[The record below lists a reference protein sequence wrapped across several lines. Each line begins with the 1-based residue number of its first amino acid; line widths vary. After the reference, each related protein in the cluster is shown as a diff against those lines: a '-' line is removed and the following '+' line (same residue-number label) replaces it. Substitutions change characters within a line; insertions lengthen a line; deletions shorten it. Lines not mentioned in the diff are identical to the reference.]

1 MGEINIEGLGIVEIA
16 GDTPTPEESDAI
28 VKAFELNK
36 QPEATPSVAPA
47 TAEADKPNWFQRNIA
62 GPIASGQKAISE
74 GQEGAARMS
83 GSIASETVQLPATL
97 ATAAAAVVGA
107 DETIEAVQ
115 ESDIGQAYTNLF
127 KEVDNT
133 LDLSKDEK
141 TAAELASLFVG
152 LGIGS
157 KLLGGGAK
165 YLIKKYGKKKADN
178 IAKELSSQGIKAT
191 PKAVL
196 APGGVQKAAIKAS
209 QVVGGGTGIAAAAV
223 QVAPEEQFV
232 SSLIATSPEVQEEY
246 KKAVAEGNYEKLPTA
261 ERYILSVADTIAN
274 NLSPEIIEAAK
285 RFQINENDTVSK
297 KVLKRWGEELGL
309 SIPIYALLSGIGLV
323 VKGGAKG
330 VSAAFRKYTEK
341 SRQAVEESK
350 VIPPE
355 GIKETV
361 IGETPTGGTTKTV
374 TDITPTGASKETV
387 IGETPTGGTTK
398 TVTDITPTGASKET
412 VSTKPPAAELKETEI
427 IETPTGEIRQ
437 RNVVVEKLGKIN
449 TGLGRLFASKAAL
462 PDELFEASLLRDT
475 AAKGYG
481 ITIKKQLKDLQ
492 RLQKSEGSSD
502 EALAKYVNERD
513 PSDLSPAMVQKV
525 DEITTGIK
533 NNEAELNKLLD
544 LRGKN
549 QIGLSVGKDG
559 LYFTRTFEANN
570 NPSYLRKI
578 KNVLKDKSN
587 DAEFIAKV
595 ANARQYFL
603 SKGIKQED
611 VDGVIEEVV
620 TKLAKEDKSVI
631 NDIFGGSSM
640 QARLGEGS
648 AKVLR
653 TRKPLDRPI
662 LDLLGEVSEPYKK
675 LSTTLLN
682 QNKLISEIKFLK
694 EVEGYAK
701 ANAGKEVTLPGLFP
715 MLPSV
720 KTTFKQG
727 TPFVDGATNLGKVA
741 DEAIGKFGGSP
752 VKVLQDIY
760 TSPQMGKYINNG
772 LEIFNSKGKGGSD
785 FFAKAAALAQA
796 KETVLDAP
804 AYMLNLAGG
813 VQGLIANGHMLNPR
827 AYRAAVTELNTLANQ
842 LTLKNPKAIKK
853 VARLRELGVLDQDLV
868 GEMLSKNVNR
878 FGRDAKSAFGRAY
891 VKGMQKMGNLY
902 GQPDVYTKL
911 IAFESELASLK
922 KVFPKAT
929 EDELFVKAAK
939 VVRDTMP
946 TYGIASPAARGLSR
960 IPYLG
965 NYVLFPSEVIRTSKN
980 MVKYA
985 AIDMKQ
991 GIASGNGRQIAR
1003 GLAKLTGLAV
1013 VAGGVD
1019 IVVSTNNEAMGVSET
1034 NRKAMNV
1041 LAPDWAKGSINYY
1054 LEPFVLDE
1062 TGEGLTAKQ
1071 KETFVPYIRTRYV
1084 GSSSADAF
1092 DYLKSPA
1099 RLVLGKL
1106 LGSGTISDS
1115 EIDDAYANA
1124 ASTIM
1129 SPYTSP
1135 KFAAEA
1141 LLNVITGINQKTKK
1155 PIYDEAV
1162 GATTKDKILTAAET
1176 LLKGY
1181 EGGTI
1186 KIVQDYIKSKSSEEL
1201 LGIGNAQR
1209 DSGFPINPKDLQF
1222 LLRSGI
1228 RPVTANVTQAMG
1240 YNMSKDLKALAMTKD
1255 NFIKEVTSLP
1265 FEVVTDEALDEVV
1278 KKYADLQERKYRGMQ
1293 DFTKKVNE
1301 FKGLEYIR
1309 RYKDNKGIIQDK
1321 DEILDI
1327 KGVLGAATNNF
1338 WYKGNDALIL
1348 PLASNTASN
1357 VKNGVFLP
1365 DNVFQ
1370 DGRILDALIKRG
1382 FTEDQRGTFYDKIS
1396 NVFST
1401 YVQKPL
1407 VEVEQKEE
1415 GQQR

>member
-28 VKAFELNK
+28 VKAFESNK

-47 TAEADKPNWFQRNIA
+47 TAEAYKPNWYQRNIA
-62 GPIASGQKAISE
+62 GPIASGQKVISGGE
-74 GQEGAARMS
+74 EDAARMV

-223 QVAPEEQFV
+223 QIAPEEQFV

-285 RFQINENDTVSK
+285 RFQINENDTVSE

-350 VIPPE
+350 VTPPE

-374 TDITPTGASKETV
+374 TDITPVGAT
-387 IGETPTGGTTK
+387 
-398 TVTDITPTGASKET
+398 KET
-412 VSTKPPAAELKETEI
+412 VSTKPPAAEIKETEI

-437 RNVVVEKLGKIN
+437 RNVVVERLGKIN

-533 NNEAELNKLLD
+533 NNEAELNKLLG

-549 QIGLSVGKDG
+549 QIGISVGKDG
-559 LYFTRTFEANN
+559 VYFTRTFEANN
-570 NPSYLRKI
+570 NPAYLKRII
-578 KNVLKDKSN
+578 KALDDKSS
-587 DAEFIAKV
+587 DAEFIAKI

-603 SKGIKQED
+603 SKGVKQND
-611 VDGVIEEVV
+611 VDAVIEEIV
-620 TKLAKEDKSVI
+620 TNLTKADKSI
-631 NDIFGGSSM
+631 ISDIFGGASM
-640 QARLGEGS
+640 QAKLGKK
-648 AKVLR
+648 AVKVLR
-653 TRKPLDRPI
+653 TRKNLDRPI

-727 TPFVDGATNLGKVA
+727 SSFRGGVEDLGKLA
-741 DEAIGKFGGSP
+741 DEAIGQFGGSS
-752 VKVLQDIY
+752 VKILQKMY
-760 TSPQMGKYINNG
+760 TSKLMGQYINNG

-796 KETVLDAP
+796 KETILDAP

-813 VQGLIANGHMLNPR
+813 VQGLIANGHILNPR
-827 AYRAAVTELNTLANQ
+827 AYRAAVTEVNTLGNQ
-842 LTLKNPKAIKK
+842 LTLRNNYAVNK
-853 VARLRELGVLDQDLV
+853 VARLRELGVLDQDLT
-868 GEMLSKNVNR
+868 GEMISKNVNR
-878 FGRDAKSAFGRAY
+878 FGRDAKNSFGRAY
-891 VKGMQKMGNLY
+891 VKGMEKAGNLY

-939 VVRDTMP
+939 LVRDTMP

-960 IPYLG
+960 VPFLG

-980 MVKYA
+980 MAKYA
-985 AIDMKQ
+985 ATDIKQ
-991 GIASGNGRQIAR
+991 GIASGNGRQVAR
-1003 GLAKLTGLAV
+1003 GMAKLTGLGV
-1013 VAGGVD
+1013 TAGGVD
-1019 IVVSTNNEAMGVSET
+1019 AVVSTNNEAMGVSET

-1124 ASTIM
+1124 ASAIT

-1293 DFTKKVNE
+1293 DFAKKVNE

-1321 DEILDI
+1321 DEILGI
-1327 KGVLGAATNNF
+1327 EGVLGAATNNF

-1382 FTEDQRGTFYDKIS
+1382 FTADQRGTFYDKIAD
-1396 NVFST
+1396 VFST

-1415 GQQR
+1415 EGQQR

>member
-1 MGEINIEGLGIVEIA
+1 MSGIQQLREKYPEYNDLSDTEVAEGFRKKYYSDIPKEEYLIKMGIE
-16 GDTPTPEESDAI
+16 
-28 VKAFELNK
+28 
-36 QPEATPSVAPA
+36 QATPSVTPESTA
-47 TAEADKPNWFQRNIA
+47 TATPEEDTATATEEDKPNWFERAVRQIGSAQQN
-62 GPIASGQKAISE
+62 ISE
-74 GQEGAARMS
+74 GQAGAARIV
-83 GSIASETVQLPATL
+83 GSIGSEALQLPATL

-115 ESDIGQAYTNLF
+115 GSDIGQTYTNFF

-133 LDLSKDEK
+133 LALSKDEK

-157 KLLGGGAK
+157 KLVGGGAK
-165 YLIKKYGKKKADN
+165 YLIKKYGKKKADD
-178 IAKELSSQGIKAT
+178 IAKELASQGIKAT
-191 PKAVL
+191 PKATL
-196 APGGVQKAAIKAS
+196 APGRTQQAAIKTAE
-209 QVVGGGTGIAAAAV
+209 VLGGGTGIAATAV
-223 QVAPEEQFV
+223 QIDPEAQFV
-232 SSLIATSPEVQEEY
+232 SAIIAKSPELQKDYE
-246 KKAVAEGNYEKLPTA
+246 KAIAEGDYENLPTA
-261 ERYILSVADTIAN
+261 ERYLLNVADTIAN

-285 RFQINENDTVSK
+285 RFQINDKDTVSE

-323 VKGGAKG
+323 LKGGVKE
-330 VSAAFRKYTEK
+330 VSAAFRKHTEK
-341 SRQAVEESK
+341 SIQAVEEGK
-350 VIPPE
+350 VTPPE

-361 IGETPTGGTTKTV
+361 LGETPTGGTTKTV
-374 TDITPTGASKETV
+374 TDISPTGATKETV
-387 IGETPTGGTTK
+387 G
-398 TVTDITPTGASKET
+398 
-412 VSTKPPAAELKETEI
+412 TKPPAAEIKETEI

-437 RNVVVEKLGKIN
+437 RSVVVERLAKIN

-462 PDELFEASLLRDT
+462 PDELFEASLLRET
-475 AAKGYG
+475 ATKGYG

-492 RLQKSEGSSD
+492 RLQKSEGASD
-502 EALAKYVNERD
+502 ESLAKYVNERD

-533 NNEAELNKLLD
+533 NNEAELNKLLG

-549 QIGLSVGKDG
+549 KIGISVGKDG
-559 LYFTRTFEANN
+559 VYFTRTFEANN
-570 NPSYLRKI
+570 NTAYLRKI
-578 KNVLKDKSN
+578 KDVLKDKSS
-587 DAEFIAKV
+587 DAEFVAKI

-603 SKGIKQED
+603 SKGVKQDD

-640 QARLGEGS
+640 QARLGEGA

-653 TRKPLDRPI
+653 ARKNLDRPI
-662 LDLLGEVSEPYKK
+662 LDLLGEISEPYKK

-682 QNKLISEIKFLK
+682 QNKLLSEIKFLK

-727 TPFVDGATNLGKVA
+727 APFVDGVANLGKVA

-796 KETVLDAP
+796 KETILDAP

-827 AYRAAVTELNTLANQ
+827 AYRAAVTELNTLGNQ

-868 GEMLSKNVNR
+868 GEMINKNVNR
-878 FGRDAKSAFGRAY
+878 FGSDAKNAFGRAY

-939 VVRDTMP
+939 LVRDTMT
-946 TYGIASPAARGLSR
+946 TYGIASPAARALSR
-960 IPYLG
+960 VPYLG
-965 NYVLFPSEVIRTSKN
+965 NYVLFPAEVIRTTKN

-985 AIDMKQ
+985 ATDIKQ
-991 GIASGNGRQIAR
+991 GIASGNGRQVAR
-1003 GLAKLTGLAV
+1003 GMAKLTGLGV
-1013 VAGGVD
+1013 TAGGVD
-1019 IVVSTNNEAMGVSET
+1019 AVVSTNNEVMGVSET

-1062 TGEGLTAKQ
+1062 TGKGLTAKQ
-1071 KETFVPYIRTRYV
+1071 KETFVPYIRTRYI

-1092 DYLKSPA
+1092 DYLKSPV

-1141 LLNVITGINQKTKK
+1141 VLNVITGINQKTKK

-1162 GATTKDKILTAAET
+1162 GATIKDKMLDATKT
-1176 LLKGY
+1176 FLKGY
-1181 EGGTI
+1181 EGGSV
-1186 KIVQDYIKSKSSEEL
+1186 KIIQDYIKSKSSEEL

-1209 DSGFPINPKDLQF
+1209 DSGFPINPKDLLF
-1222 LLRSGI
+1222 LLRSGV

-1278 KKYADLQERKYRGMQ
+1278 KKYADSQERKYRGMQ
-1293 DFTKKVNE
+1293 DFAKKVNE

-1309 RYKDNKGIIQDK
+1309 RYKDNKGKIQEEDK
-1321 DEILDI
+1321 VLGIE
-1327 KGVLGAATNNF
+1327 GVLGAATNNF

-1348 PLASNTASN
+1348 PLASDTAST
-1357 VKNGVFLP
+1357 VKNGVFMP

-1370 DGRILDALIKRG
+1370 DRRMLDAMLKRG
-1382 FTEDQRGTFYDKIS
+1382 FTEGQLGNFYSKIS
-1396 NVFST
+1396 DVFSS
-1401 YVQKPL
+1401 YVEKPL
-1407 VEVEQKEE
+1407 VVVEQKE
-1415 GQQR
+1415 GQ